1 MFVTLKGKTA
11 PDGLQAQALYP
22 WKAKKEN
29 HLTFNKGD
37 IILVREQQ
45 DMWWSGDLAG
55 KVSYGLCLCLSLSNI
70 SSSNRPLDKRAYLN
84 FFFID
89 FSIETYVVGIQKN
102 CLNETFF

>member
-1 MFVTLKGKTA
+1 MIKNHFVNIQGKTA

-37 IILVREQQ
+37 IISVREQQ

-55 KVSYGLCLCLSLSNI
+55 KVSCQNI
-70 SSSNRPLDKRAYLN
+70 RARLFKTN
-84 FFFID
+84 D
-89 FSIETYVVGIQKN
+89 AVS
-102 CLNETFF
+102 